1 MASIECCSSSSSYI
15 CSLLETHFSSAFI
28 LSEEVRK
35 RTESA
40 PPPPEQNHAPSLLLD
55 VSIARPWTSFIF
67 YLLPFSVQRSV
78 ELLLAAK
85 SAKLPPLPDTS
96 HAMSRVPC
104 PACPLTSRANPSLCF
119 SWLSRGWLAGSIV
132 TPDTRATLV
141 DWLLQVPGVQWLWT
155 VVLLGEDF

>member
-1 MASIECCSSSSSYI
+1 MWPPLNVVHLHICSS
-15 CSLLETHFSSAFI
+15 LETHFSSAFI

-78 ELLLAAK
+78 ELVLA
-85 SAKLPPLPDTS
+85 AKLPPLPDTS
-96 HAMSRVPC
+96 YAMSRVPR
-104 PACPLTSRANPSLCF
+104 PACPLTSSANQPLF
-119 SWLSRGWLAGSIV
+119 QLAEPRLAGRQHRH
-132 TPDTRATLV
+132 PRHQGHPRGLAAPGTRGLV
-141 DWLLQVPGVQWLWT
+141 DIWT

>member
-40 PPPPEQNHAPSLLLD
+40 PPPPEQNHAASLLLD
-55 VSIARPWTSFIF
+55 VSIARPWTRFIF

-78 ELLLAAK
+78 ELLLA
-85 SAKLPPLPDTS
+85 AKLPPLPDTS

-104 PACPLTSRANPSLCF
+104 PACPLTSSVNPSLCF

-155 VVLLGEDF
+155 IALLGEDF